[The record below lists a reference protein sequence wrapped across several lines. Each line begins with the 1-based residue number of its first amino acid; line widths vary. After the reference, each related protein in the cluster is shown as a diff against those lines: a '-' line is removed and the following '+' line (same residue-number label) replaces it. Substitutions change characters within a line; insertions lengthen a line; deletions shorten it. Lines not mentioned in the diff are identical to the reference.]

1 MTEYANQDRPEM
13 HKNHL
18 PLQEILA
25 AIHPKRIQPVHKEA
39 LNAFL
44 QEIAQSIQ
52 KRFPLHHE
60 RIGEPRKIGS
70 TERGTDVA
78 FKYDLDLLIPFKHG
92 FKADPK
98 GMKNAVFQALKEK
111 FDAPPNT
118 IVRAQRVSI
127 GLIRTHNGR
136 ELRVDVVPGMER
148 DVNAYE
154 DSGTNEDKK
163 YLVLYDS
170 VANVNRTT
178 NVHRHGRLIKE
189 NALNYRDVV
198 RLLKAWRNKE
208 TSIRLGSF
216 ALELLVYRAATAKGA
231 PKTGAID
238 DLLHFTLGHNIP
250 FLSSD
255 GALQDIGANYA
266 WPDYLNSG
274 GKRQLAGLWR
284 KLQDALETP
293 DPEKL
298 KSFFKVDA

>member
-1 MTEYANQDRPEM
+1 M

-25 AIHPKRIQPVHKEA
+25 AIHPKCIEAVHKEA

-44 QEIAQSIQ
+44 QETAQFIQ

-78 FKYDLDLLIPFKHG
+78 FKYDIDLLIPFKYG
-92 FKADPK
+92 FKTDPK
-98 GMKNAVFQALKEK
+98 GLKKIAFQVLKEK
-111 FDAPPNT
+111 FDAPPTT
-118 IVRAQRVSI
+118 IVRDQRVSV
-127 GLIRTHNGR
+127 GLIRTRNDQQFR
-136 ELRVDVVPGMER
+136 IDVVPGMER
-148 DVNAYE
+148 EAKSYDDV
-154 DSGTNEDKK
+154 GTDEEKK
-163 YLVLYDS
+163 YLVLYDRE
-170 VANVNRTT
+170 ANVNRTT
-178 NVHRHGRLIKE
+178 NVHRHSRLIKE

-208 TSIRLGSF
+208 TSIKLGSF
-216 ALELLVYRAATAKGA
+216 ALELLVYRAATAAKA

-238 DLLHFTLGHNIP
+238 NLLHFALEHNIP
-250 FLSSD
+250 FLEGD
-255 GALQDIGANYA
+255 GALQDIGAHYD

-274 GKRQLAGLWR
+274 AKRQLASLWR

-293 DPEKL
+293 NPEKL
-298 KSFFKVDA
+298 KCFFKVNA